1 MLRVAVAVLA
11 VLAAMVTA
19 IAPAAAQ
26 LGIPSPVP
34 LPGAG
39 QVAPSVSYIW
49 YEPRRAEVESG
60 RGLEAA
66 AVFRFLGP
74 VRGRIQYAWP
84 QSGNY
89 SNLGLAAVI
98 GWGGPIYLGAGYE
111 RSSGRETFPVARD
124 LSESQPY
131 AFVGL
136 TQKST
141 LYALIFEA
149 ERSFGD
155 ELEGTTL
162 KAGVSMSW

>member
-1 MLRVAVAVLA
+1 MLRIAVAIA
-11 VLAAMVTA
+11 VGFAAVATA
-19 IAPAAAQ
+19 VAPAAAQ

-39 QVAPSVSYIW
+39 QVAPVVSYIW
-49 YEPRRAEVESG
+49 YEPQRSEVESG

-66 AVFRFLGP
+66 AVFRLLGP
-74 VRGRIQYAWP
+74 VKARLQYTWP
-84 QSGNY
+84 QSGDY

-111 RSSGRETFPVARD
+111 RSSGRETSPIARD
-124 LSESQPY
+124 VSESQPY

-155 ELEGTTL
+155 ELQGTTL
-162 KAGVSMSW
+162 KAGLSISW